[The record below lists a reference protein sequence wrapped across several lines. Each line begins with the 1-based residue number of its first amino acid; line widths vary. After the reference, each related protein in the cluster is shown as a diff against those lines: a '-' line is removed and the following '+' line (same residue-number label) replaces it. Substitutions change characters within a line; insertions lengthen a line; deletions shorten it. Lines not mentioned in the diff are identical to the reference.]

1 MLDKPVLNIVDVVA
15 VKRHAVAVQEV
26 HQGVVLGHVVLGP
39 LVEVGDLQEF
49 SLFILKVS
57 SHELDQVGV
66 LLGIL
71 RVVDNVPD
79 GVKESLVL
87 LIKSV
92 VEHTEG
98 GRPDVGPWNFVG
110 VSVQLGFVVKVLKN

>member
-1 MLDKPVLNIVDVVA
+1 MLDKPALNIVDVVA

-57 SHELDQVGV
+57 SHEVDQVGV

-71 RVVDNVPD
+71 GVVDNVPD

>member
-1 MLDKPVLNIVDVVA
+1 MWITK
-15 VKRHAVAVQEV
+15 
-26 HQGVVLGHVVLGP
+26 
-39 LVEVGDLQEF
+39 VGDLQEL
-49 SLFILKVS
+49 SLFINKVS
-57 SHELDQVGV
+57 RHQLNKVGI

-71 RVVDNVPD
+71 GVVDNVPD